1 MGMRRELE
9 SIVSSST
16 RWFLPETPDVI
27 GMLQTQ
33 AVATVRGMDAFAAW
47 AAGDAASAE
56 DVRTAEH
63 ECDQVRRGLVDA
75 VSEAFTTPL
84 QPEDLFQLSR
94 DLDKVINGAKNTVRE
109 AEAMNVPPDQA
120 TADMAALLAEGVQH
134 IQTAFTAL
142 AERRGKAAAVAR
154 ASATEAADA
163 AVKSQRNLERIY
175 RQAAGDLLAVT
186 DISVVTARREFYR
199 RVSAISDDIVSVADR
214 IWYSQVK
221 ES

>member
-1 MGMRRELE
+1 MSSRR
-9 SIVSSST
+9 
-16 RWFLPETPDVI
+16 RWFLPESPDVI
-27 GMLQTQ
+27 GMLRTQ
-33 AVATVRGMDAFAAW
+33 AEITVRGMDAFAQW
-47 AAGDAASAE
+47 ADGDIARADE
-56 DVRTAEH
+56 VRAAEH
-63 ECDQVRRGLVDA
+63 ECDEVRRTLVDA

-109 AEAMNVPPDQA
+109 AEAMGFPPDQA
-120 TADMAALLAEGVQH
+120 TADMAVLLAEGVRH

-142 AERRGKAAAVAR
+142 GARRRNASRAAPPTV
-154 ASATEAADA
+154 SATEAADA

-175 RQAAGDLLAVT
+175 RTAAGDLLAVT
-186 DISVVTARREFYR
+186 DISVVVARREFYR
-199 RVSAISDDIVSVADR
+199 RISAISDDIVSVADR

>member
-1 MGMRRELE
+1 M
-9 SIVSSST
+9 SN
-16 RWFLPETPDVI
+16 RWFLPDTPDVV

-33 AVATVRGMDAFAAW
+33 AEITVRGMDAFADW
-47 AAGDAASAE
+47 AGGDTARAE

-63 ECDQVRRGLVDA
+63 ECDEVRRALVDA

-109 AEAMNVPPDQA
+109 AEAMGFPPDQA
-120 TADMAALLAEGVQH
+120 TAEMALLLAEGVRH
-134 IQTAFTAL
+134 IRTAFTAL
-142 AERRGKAAAVAR
+142 GTRGGRASRAAVAAAV
-154 ASATEAADA
+154 SATEAADA
-163 AVKSQRNLERIY
+163 AVKAQRNLERIY
-175 RQAAGDLLAVT
+175 RAAAGDLLAVT
-186 DISVVTARREFYR
+186 DISVVVARREFYR

-214 IWYSQVK
+214 IWYSEVK

>member
-1 MGMRRELE
+1 M
-9 SIVSSST
+9 SSRN
-16 RWFLPETPDVI
+16 RWFLPESPDVI

-33 AVATVRGMDAFAAW
+33 AEITVRGMDAFARW
-47 AAGDAASAE
+47 AGGDIARAD
-56 DVRTAEH
+56 DVRAAEH
-63 ECDQVRRGLVDA
+63 ECDQVRRTLVGA

-109 AEAMNVPPDQA
+109 AEAMGSPPDQA
-120 TADMAALLAEGVQH
+120 TADMAVLLAEGVRH

-142 AERRGKAAAVAR
+142 GARHGKASRAAGAAAA

-163 AVKSQRNLERIY
+163 SVKSQRKLERIY
-175 RQAAGDLLAVT
+175 RAAAGDLLAVT
-186 DISVVTARREFYR
+186 DISVVVARREFYR
-199 RVSAISDDIVSVADR
+199 RISAISDDIVAVADR
-214 IWYSQVK
+214 IWYSEVK

>member
-1 MGMRRELE
+1 MSNRGA
-9 SIVSSST
+9 
-16 RWFLPETPDVI
+16 RWFLPESPDVV
-27 GMLQTQ
+27 GMLQRQ
-33 AVATVRGMDAFAAW
+33 AELTRQGMDAFADWAGG
-47 AAGDAASAE
+47 AAGRAE
-56 DVRTAEH
+56 DVRRAEH
-63 ECDQVRRGLVDA
+63 ECDEVRRTLVDA

-94 DLDKVINGAKNTVRE
+94 DLDRVMNGAKNTVRE
-109 AEAMNVPPDQA
+109 AEAMAFPPDRA
-120 TADMAALLAEGVQH
+120 TADMAVLLAEGVRHLQE
-134 IQTAFTAL
+134 AFNAL
-142 AERRGKAAAVAR
+142 DRKSI

-163 AVKSQRNLERIY
+163 AVKSQRNLERTY

-186 DISVVTARREFYR
+186 DIGVVTARREFYR